1 MSRFGDARW
10 QRVAAWSGAALAW
23 GSTIAAVV
31 LEPARVALTTPPP
44 QVGAATTQAP
54 LPAQPASGLLVI
66 RYQPDAPEVIQ
77 TVAPSPAPTA
87 AALAAP
93 SPAAPQPKSSG
104 S

>member
-23 GSTIAAVV
+23 GSTITAVV
-31 LEPARVALTTPPP
+31 LEPVRAAPTTPPP
-44 QVGAATTQAP
+44 QVEAATTQAP

-66 RYQPDAPEVIQ
+66 RYRPDAPDFIQ
-77 TVAPSPAPTA
+77 AVAPLPAPTA
-87 AALAAP
+87 AA
-93 SPAAPQPKSSG
+93 PAAPQPKSSG